1 MSDRPVAD
9 TLPVPPEQAA
19 FKEQG
24 IAAGLGGVIAP
35 GTAGDIPVQTLWGDV
50 WRRLRKNKLAILGT
64 SIIMGLILTAI
75 FAPLIAPYDPALQ
88 NLPLSLHPPSFKHW
102 FGTDVLG
109 RDYFSRIVY
118 GSRVSI
124 SIGVV
129 ATTISLVIG
138 LSLGAIAGYFGKSLD
153 AIISR
158 VGDVFFAFPF
168 IVGVI
173 LVLVAL
179 GAEFPR
185 ILALFISIGL
195 FGWATVARLFRASIL
210 QVKQADYVE
219 AARALG
225 AGHFRILT
233 RHVIP
238 NALAPVIVYS
248 MIATGTVILI
258 EAALSFLGLGVS
270 AGTPAWGYMVS
281 EGKTYMTTEP
291 WLVLFPG
298 LGIVF
303 TVLGFIFLGD
313 GLRDSMD
320 PRLR

>member
-1 MSDRPVAD
+1 MSDPSPAESLSPAPDRV
-9 TLPVPPEQAA
+9 LFREQ
-19 FKEQG
+19 QLGTTGG
-24 IAAGLGGVIAP
+24 ILAP
-35 GTAGDIPVQTLWGDV
+35 GTAGDLPVETLWGDI
-50 WRRLRKNKLAILGT
+50 WRRLRQNKLAILGT
-64 SIIMGLILTAI
+64 AIVLTLVLTAI

-88 NLPLSLHPPSFKHW
+88 NLPLSLRPPSLKHW

-109 RDYFSRIVY
+109 RDYFSRVVY
-118 GSRVSI
+118 GSRISI

-129 ATTISLVIG
+129 ATSISLAIG
-138 LSLGAIAGYFGKSLD
+138 LTLGAAAGYFGKAVD
-153 AIISR
+153 AVISR
-158 VGDVFFAFPF
+158 VADVFFAFPF

-179 GAEFPR
+179 GPEFPR
-185 ILALFISIGL
+185 IWALFIAIGF
-195 FGWATVARLFRASIL
+195 FGWASVARLFRASIL

-225 AGHFRILT
+225 GGHLRILT

-248 MIATGTVILI
+248 MVSTGTVILV
-258 EAALSFLGLGVS
+258 EAALSFLGLGLS

-281 EGKTYMTTEP
+281 EGRSYMTNQP
-291 WLVLFPG
+291 WLVVFPG
-298 LGIVF
+298 LGIVL
-303 TVLGFIFLGD
+303 TVLGFIFVGD

>member
-1 MSDRPVAD
+1 MTEPV
-9 TLPVPPEQAA
+9 TGGVVPRDSATPFPEVGTASGVLA
-19 FKEQG
+19 PG
-24 IAAGLGGVIAP
+24 AAGAL
-35 GTAGDIPVQTLWGDV
+35 PVQTLWGDV
-50 WRRLRKNKLAILGT
+50 WRRLRRNKLAIFGT
-64 SIIMGLILTAI
+64 AIILTLVLTALL
-75 FAPLIAPYDPALQ
+75 APWIAPYDPALQ
-88 NLPLSLHPPSFKHW
+88 NLQLSLQGPSLKHW
-102 FGTDVLG
+102 FGTDILG
-109 RDYFSRIVY
+109 RDYFSRVVY
-118 GSRVSI
+118 GSRISI

-129 ATTISLVIG
+129 ATTIALFIG
-138 LSLGAIAGYFGKSLD
+138 LTLGAIAGYFGRAFD
-153 AIISR
+153 AVISR

-179 GAEFPR
+179 GPDFPR

-195 FGWATVARLFRASIL
+195 FGWASVARLFRSSIL
-210 QVKQADYVE
+210 QVKEADYVE

-225 AGHFRILT
+225 AGRFRILT

-238 NALAPVIVYS
+238 NSLAPVIVFS
-248 MIATGTVILI
+248 MVSTGTVILV

-281 EGKTYMTTEP
+281 QGKTFMTTEP

-303 TVLGFIFLGD
+303 TVLGFIFVGD

>member
-1 MSDRPVAD
+1 M
-9 TLPVPPEQAA
+9 
-19 FKEQG
+19 
-24 IAAGLGGVIAP
+24 
-35 GTAGDIPVQTLWGDV
+35 TLWGDV
-50 WRRLRKNKLAILGT
+50 WRRLRRNKLAIIGT
-64 SIIMGLILTAI
+64 SIIMALLLTAI

-88 NLPLSLHPPSFKHW
+88 NLPLSLRPPSLKHW

-109 RDYFSRIVY
+109 RDYFSRVVY
-118 GSRVSI
+118 GSRISI
-124 SIGVV
+124 SIGLV
-129 ATTISLVIG
+129 ATTISLLLG
-138 LSLGAIAGYFGKSLD
+138 LTLGATAGYFGKSLD
-153 AIISR
+153 ALISR
-158 VGDVFFAFPF
+158 VADVFFAFPF

-179 GAEFPR
+179 GPDFPR
-185 ILALFISIGL
+185 IIALFIAIGL

-238 NALAPVIVYS
+238 NALAPVIVFS
-248 MIATGTVILI
+248 MIATGTVILV

-281 EGKTYMTTEP
+281 QGKSYMTTQP

-298 LGIVF
+298 LGIVV
-303 TVLGFIFLGD
+303 TVLGFIFVGD